1 MNIEIELPH
10 IGESVTEAVIEKWL
24 KNINDDV
31 EKYEPL
37 LEIITDKVS
46 MEIPSPYNGK
56 LIKTL
61 VSEGE
66 TVDMGKVIAVMDI
79 SDADYIDKNISGSIP
94 DDTIIGSFSDAANV
108 GPTGGEFN
116 DTSIILP
123 NEKNEDFIVID
134 NKSDNSDKYSPAVL
148 RLAYKHNLDLNDV
161 VGTGNKGRISKIDV
175 INHIQRADQIKS
187 SDNLGLNISD
197 DDEITEPTI
206 LRKIIATRMKKSFS
220 EIPHAWTSIEVDMT
234 NIKKIINL
242 NKEKIS
248 SEHNAKLTY
257 LPFCANAVSKAL
269 KEHRHLN
276 STWLDGKIIL
286 RKDVNLGIAMAGE
299 GGLVVPVIKKSDN
312 FNVLELCIKISDL
325 TKKARTSK
333 LHLEDLESGTFT
345 LNNTGALGSVIGGA
359 IINYPQ
365 AAIITTESV
374 VDRAVVRKVNG
385 KEIIAIG
392 SIMNLCLSF
401 DHRIIDGLD
410 ASNFVQS
417 VKKSLESITYDSKII

>member
-1 MNIEIELPH
+1 
-10 IGESVTEAVIEKWL
+10 
-24 KNINDDV
+24 
-31 EKYEPL
+31 
-37 LEIITDKVS
+37 
-46 MEIPSPYNGK
+46 
-56 LIKTL
+56 
-61 VSEGE
+61 
-66 TVDMGKVIAVMDI
+66 
-79 SDADYIDKNISGSIP
+79 
-94 DDTIIGSFSDAANV
+94 
-108 GPTGGEFN
+108 
-116 DTSIILP
+116 
-123 NEKNEDFIVID
+123 
-134 NKSDNSDKYSPAVL
+134 
-148 RLAYKHNLDLNDV
+148 
-161 VGTGNKGRISKIDV
+161 
-175 INHIQRADQIKS
+175 
-187 SDNLGLNISD
+187 
-197 DDEITEPTI
+197 
-206 LRKIIATRMKKSFS
+206 
-220 EIPHAWTSIEVDMT
+220 
-234 NIKKIINL
+234 
-242 NKEKIS
+242 
-248 SEHNAKLTY
+248 
-257 LPFCANAVSKAL
+257 
-269 KEHRHLN
+269 
-276 STWLDGKIIL
+276 
-286 RKDVNLGIAMAGE
+286 MAGE